1 MCVTE
6 NLKCD
11 YFACFCSAKQ
21 YALNV
26 IFGFIKVK
34 HKLDKIS
41 VGWALALF
49 GGLLEKNRELG

>member
-11 YFACFCSAKQ
+11 YFACSCSAKQ
-21 YALNV
+21 YAFNV
-26 IFGFIKVK
+26 ISDLLKVK

-41 VGWALALF
+41 VRRALALF